1 MELDLNKKEKTPTKP
16 LITIVRGFP
25 GSGKTLFGRS
35 LAARQN
41 GLFVEPDIVLY
52 DRDSNYCYTPAIYR
66 RAEAAAKN
74 ILTAYFEGGGT
85 FAVYADVLPRKH
97 DVWYFLRGLEMS
109 TRWGLRIWD
118 PDERHAFDH
127 KVIDMPKITMEESR
141 ARNDHNV
148 CDEDLKWMFE
158 NWEDWDGKY

>member
-52 DRDSNYCYTPAIYR
+52 DRDVTVNKLHPCSLASHSSREAVGIAHIGSLDSKHVVAVAYCHLVQME
-66 RAEAAAKN
+66 AE
-74 ILTAYFEGGGT
+74 
-85 FAVYADVLPRKH
+85 
-97 DVWYFLRGLEMS
+97 GLVVN
-109 TRWGLRIWD
+109 TLN
-118 PDERHAFDH
+118 A
-127 KVIDMPKITMEESR
+127 
-141 ARNDHNV
+141 N
-148 CDEDLKWMFE
+148 
-158 NWEDWDGKY
+158 